1 MAFPSMFFC
10 CAVFHPSDGNS
21 YSVGGSNPPPGTMDI
36 KVATCTLELPCGEPG
51 QIITIEAKLP
61 TGFSARPEPPLL
73 GDEYEDWM
81 THAVMVK
88 IPIADAKWSP
98 RNYVIEPGDFE
109 VFMYSRR
116 SLTEPYRWV
125 ALRVRGGGR
134 RDEW

>member
-1 MAFPSMFFC
+1 MN
-10 CAVFHPSDGNS
+10 VL
-21 YSVGGSNPPPGTMDI
+21 

-61 TGFSARPEPPLL
+61 PGFAVL
-73 GDEYEDWM
+73 GPGTRLRDEHEDWM
-81 THAVMVK
+81 KHAVTIKV
-88 IPIADAKWSP
+88 PVADAKWSP
-98 RNYVIEPGDFE
+98 RNYVIDPGDFE

-125 ALRVRGGGR
+125 ALRVRGEGR